1 MEAGAVI
8 KVAIDQREVDL
19 ITADVIEKVEK
30 KLIERGDERYVM
42 ASECSERQESV
53 NKKFANDDK
62 RIEIISHDFAV
73 IKKLMWAVASA
84 SIGSLVV
91 AFFELILK

>member
-1 MEAGAVI
+1 MGISHEDI
-8 KVAIDQREVDL
+8 TELKKVFDD
-19 ITADVIEKVEK
+19 
-30 KLIERGDERYVM
+30 RYVLQ
-42 ASECSERQESV
+42 SDCNDKQELV
-53 NKKFANDDK
+53 NKKFSNDDK
-62 RIEIISHDFAV
+62 RIEIISHDFGV

>member
-1 MEAGAVI
+1 MVTHEDI
-8 KVAIDQREVDL
+8 TELKKVFDD
-19 ITADVIEKVEK
+19 
-30 KLIERGDERYVM
+30 RYVM
-42 ASECSERQESV
+42 QADCTEKQEQV

-62 RIEIISHDFAV
+62 RIEIIAHDFGV

-91 AFFELILK
+91 AFFELILR

>member
-1 MEAGAVI
+1 MALSMEDFDTI
-8 KVAIDQREVDL
+8 KKEFDD
-19 ITADVIEKVEK
+19 
-30 KLIERGDERYVM
+30 RYVLQ
-42 ASECSERQESV
+42 SDCNETQSQNS
-53 NKKFANDDK
+53 KIFAKDDK

-73 IKKLMWAVASA
+73 VKKLMWAVATA

>member
-1 MEAGAVI
+1 MALEHDDI
-8 KVAIDQREVDL
+8 TELKKVFDD
-19 ITADVIEKVEK
+19 
-30 KLIERGDERYVM
+30 RYVLQ
-42 ASECSERQESV
+42 SDCNEKQEKV
-53 NKKFANDDK
+53 NKKFSNDDK

-91 AFFELILK
+91 AFFELVLK

>member
-1 MEAGAVI
+1 MALDE
-8 KVAIDQREVDL
+8 REVDL
-19 ITADVIEKVEK
+19 ITAEVIQKVEHHM
-30 KLIERGDERYVM
+30 IERGDERYVM
-42 ASECSERQESV
+42 ASECNDRQEKV
-53 NKKFANDDK
+53 NKRFANDDK
-62 RIEIISHDFAV
+62 RIEIISHDFGV

>member
-1 MEAGAVI
+1 MALNMEDLDTI
-8 KVAIDQREVDL
+8 KKEFDD
-19 ITADVIEKVEK
+19 
-30 KLIERGDERYVM
+30 RYVM
-42 ASECSERQESV
+42 RIDCTEKQESF
-53 NKKFANDDK
+53 NKKFAKDDK

-73 IKKLMWAVASA
+73 VKKLMWAVATA

>member
-1 MEAGAVI
+1 MAFDERE
-8 KVAIDQREVDL
+8 IDI
-19 ITADVIEKVEK
+19 ITMQVIEKVEQ

-42 ASECSERQESV
+42 ASECNDRQEKV
-53 NKKFANDDK
+53 NGKFADDDK
-62 RIEIISHDFAV
+62 RIEIISHDFGV

-91 AFFELILK
+91 AFFELVLK

>member
-1 MEAGAVI
+1 
-8 KVAIDQREVDL
+8 
-19 ITADVIEKVEK
+19 
-30 KLIERGDERYVM
+30 M
-42 ASECSERQESV
+42 AV
-53 NKKFANDDK
+53 NKKFSNDDK

-91 AFFELILK
+91 AFFELILKT